1 MKAEIITIGDEI
13 LSGQTL
19 NTNAA
24 FIGDILTRNY
34 IDVTAATVVGDKE
47 EQILEAFR
55 KAFSNND
62 IVLVT
67 GGLGPTHDDLT
78 LDCIV
83 KYFNTEL
90 IKSEEVLRDIKSVF
104 EKRNRIVTPSNED
117 QAMVPK
123 VSDVIR
129 NHNGTAP
136 GTWIEKDDKIFISM
150 PGVPFEMEE
159 MMSGYVIPRL
169 TDKNLENTNNKITK
183 SLLTTGI
190 PESYIFERLGNMDE
204 LLQGSVMAFL
214 PSQYGVRLRITVDG
228 ENQEEVQDKLSH
240 IEQQIRAKVGQY
252 IYGTENDTLEAVVGK
267 LLSER
272 DLRIAVAES
281 CTGGLISSRITNV
294 SGSSEYFE
302 RGIITYSNAAKVENL
317 KIDEDMIDQY
327 GAVSMEVAR
336 LMAEGVK
343 AVSGTDIGLAVTGIM
358 GPGGATF
365 NKPVG
370 LVYIGYCDNK
380 ICTAREFRFGD
391 GRIMNKER
399 TSQAALDMLRRSLL
413 GIEYED

>member
-19 NTNAA
+19 NTNAK
-24 FIGDILTRNY
+24 FIGDILTQNY
-34 IDVTAATVVGDKE
+34 IDVATTTVVADKE
-47 EQILEAFR
+47 EEIIEAFR
-55 KAFSNND
+55 NACGKND

-78 LDCIV
+78 LACIV

-90 IKSEEVLRDIKSVF
+90 VKSEEVLRDIKKVF
-104 EKRNRIVTPSNED
+104 EKRNRELTPSNEE

-123 VSDVIR
+123 IADVIR
-129 NHNGTAP
+129 NHKGTAP
-136 GTWIEKDDKIFISM
+136 GTWIEKDNKIFISL
-150 PGVPFEMEE
+150 PGVPFEMQE
-159 MMSGYVIPRL
+159 MMNGYVIPRL
-169 TDKNLENTNNKITK
+169 TDEKLENTSNKITK

-204 LLQGSVMAFL
+204 LLKGSTMAFL
-214 PSQYGVRLRITVDG
+214 PSQFGVKLRITVDG
-228 ENQEEVQDKLSH
+228 DSSESVQEKLSH
-240 IEQQIRAKVGQY
+240 IEQQIRAKIGQY
-252 IYGTENDTLEAVVGK
+252 IYGTENDTLEAIVGK

-281 CTGGLISSRITNV
+281 CTGGLISSRITDV
-294 SGSSEYFE
+294 PGSSTYFE
-302 RGIITYSNAAKVENL
+302 RGIITYSNGAKVEHL

-343 AVSGTDIGLAVTGIM
+343 AVSSTDIGLAVSGIM

-365 NKPVG
+365 DKPVG

-380 ICTAREFRFGD
+380 ICTAHEFRFGD

-399 TSQAALDMLRRSLL
+399 TSQAALDMLRRRLL